1 MPARGIGSRVRRA
14 VLVLLAALP
23 GLSGCAGPAVEEQV
37 NWQCERTPD
46 GRSWSCVQRRPGD
59 GVAAGAVATAEPGTE
74 TPNTVAADTGAGDAK
89 TPVTGPGESAPAAQP
104 VPAPEPTPKTSWSRR
119 LPGLQESQPQLES
132 LPVAVPELAAASR
145 AGPPLEPEP
154 ALARWESADAERTAG
169 GDTAASSPAT
179 AAVEASKPQA
189 PAGSPEVPAPPPL
202 AGRAA
207 SPVDSAAPG
216 GVEPAVVAES
226 PDADAGSRATPS
238 QGRYTVQIG
247 AFRSDA
253 DARAYLEQH
262 RLDDLEVVLEH
273 SQSRGREYSV
283 LTFGRFATVGEATAA
298 WRRIAAGRELD
309 FWVRPAR

>member
-1 MPARGIGSRVRRA
+1 MPARGIASRVRRA
-14 VLVLLAALP
+14 ILVLLAALP
-23 GLSGCAGPAVEEQV
+23 GLSGCAGPAVEEQA

-74 TPNTVAADTGAGDAK
+74 TPDTVAADTGAGDAK
-89 TPVTGPGESAPAAQP
+89 ATGSGLGESAPAAQA

-132 LPVAVPELAAASR
+132 LSVVPELAVGSR
-145 AGPPLEPEP
+145 TGPPPEPEP
-154 ALARWESADAERTAG
+154 ALARWEGADVERSVGEEA
-169 GDTAASSPAT
+169 AASSPAT
-179 AAVEASKPQA
+179 TAVGASKPQA
-189 PAGSPEVPAPPPL
+189 PTVSPEVRTPPPR

-207 SPVDSAAPG
+207 SSMDSAAPG
-216 GVEPAVVAES
+216 GGKSVAVAES
-226 PDADAGSRATPS
+226 PGADIGPRATPR
-238 QGRYTVQIG
+238 QGPYTVQIG

-253 DARAYLEQH
+253 DASAYLEQH

-273 SQSRGREYSV
+273 RASQGREYSV
-283 LTFGRFATVGEATAA
+283 LTFGHFATVREATAA
-298 WRRIAAGRELD
+298 WRRVAAGRELD

>member
-1 MPARGIGSRVRRA
+1 MPARGIASRVRRA

-23 GLSGCAGPAVEEQV
+23 GLSGCAGPAVEEQA

-74 TPNTVAADTGAGDAK
+74 TPDTVAADTGAGDAK
-89 TPVTGPGESAPAAQP
+89 TSGSGPGESAPAAQP
-104 VPAPEPTPKTSWSRR
+104 VPAAPEPTQKMSWSQR
-119 LPGLQESQPQLES
+119 LPGLQESQPQIES
-132 LPVAVPELAAASR
+132 LPVAVPELAVGSR
-145 AGPPLEPEP
+145 AGPPPEPEP
-154 ALARWESADAERTAG
+154 ALARWESADA
-169 GDTAASSPAT
+169 AASSPAT
-179 AAVEASKPQA
+179 VAVEASKPRA
-189 PAGSPEVPAPPPL
+189 PAVSPEVPAPPPR

-207 SPVDSAAPG
+207 SPVDPAAPG
-216 GVEPAVVAES
+216 EVEPAAVAES
-226 PDADAGSRATPS
+226 PGADAGPRATPR

-253 DARAYLEQH
+253 DAHAYLEQH

-273 SQSRGREYSV
+273 RQSRGREYSV
-283 LTFGRFATVGEATAA
+283 LTFGHFATVREATAA
-298 WRRIAAGRELD
+298 WRRIAAGRELE